1 MESYCKKMAMLAFV
15 VLALFGCKTKH
26 IIQEVPIEIHDTTY
40 RSIIQTKVDT
50 LWKMDSINVIDTMWI
65 DTSTIA
71 TLGMP
76 ILHHN
81 RTTSAFSNQGKVS
94 NTNRVDTFLQVKE
107 IPKIVKQKE
116 YIEVEKPLYWWQKAL
131 MWLGGIS
138 FWILFA
144 IFVYKLKK

>member
-1 MESYCKKMAMLAFV
+1 MESLSRFAIATFIVIL
-15 VLALFGCKTKH
+15 LFGCKTRR
-26 IIQEVPIEIHDTTY
+26 IVQEVPIEIHDTTY

-50 LWKMDSINVIDTMWI
+50 LWKMDSVSIIDTMWI

-76 ILHHN
+76 VLRHN
-81 RTTSAFSNQGKVS
+81 RTTSALSSQGKVS

-131 MWLGGIS
+131 MWIGGIS
-138 FWILFA
+138 LVILFA
-144 IFVYKLKK
+144 IFIYKLK

>member
-1 MESYCKKMAMLAFV
+1 MESLSRFAIATFIVIL
-15 VLALFGCKTKH
+15 LFGCKTRR
-26 IIQEVPIEIHDTTY
+26 IVQEMPIEIHDTTY

-50 LWKMDSINVIDTMWI
+50 LWKMDSISVIDTMWI

-76 ILHHN
+76 VLHHN
-81 RTTSAFSNQGKVS
+81 RTTSALSNQGKVS

-116 YIEVEKPLYWWQKAL
+116 YIEVEKPLYWWQKVL
-131 MWLGGIS
+131 MWIGSIS
-138 FWILFA
+138 LVILFA
-144 IFVYKLKK
+144 IFISKLK

>member
-1 MESYCKKMAMLAFV
+1 MESLSRFTIV
-15 VLALFGCKTKH
+15 VFIAIALLGCKTRR
-26 IIQEVPIEIHDTTY
+26 IVQEVPIEIHDTTY
-40 RSIIQTKVDT
+40 RSIIQTRIDT
-50 LWKMDSINVIDTMWI
+50 LWKMDSISIIDTMWI

-76 ILHHN
+76 VLHHN
-81 RTTSAFSNQGKVS
+81 RTTTALSNQGKVS
-94 NTNRVDTFLQVKE
+94 NTNRVDTFLLVKE

-131 MWLGGIS
+131 MWIGGIS
-138 FWILFA
+138 FGILFA